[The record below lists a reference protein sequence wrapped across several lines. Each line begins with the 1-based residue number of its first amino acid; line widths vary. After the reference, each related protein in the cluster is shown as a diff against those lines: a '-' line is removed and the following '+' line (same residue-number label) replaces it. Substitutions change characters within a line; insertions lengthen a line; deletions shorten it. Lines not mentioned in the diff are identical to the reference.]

1 MRAQLGGSSRQ
12 SLVAARIAL
21 DAAVKGVDAQTAS
34 TLSAELFFAADVL
47 GSNISVRRALTDT
60 SRDAAA
66 KGTLI
71 KDLLASKVGKA
82 AVGLLT
88 DLAALRWSGT
98 KDLVQV
104 IEQLAIE
111 AEATAANISGELDR
125 VENEMFVISNTI
137 SNSSELRKAVKSDAQ
152 VAKAQL
158 VAELLKNAS
167 SSTTKLVSQMVNAW
181 RGRSIESAFAD
192 YQWALAA
199 RRNRVIAL
207 VRIAAPMSQAQQ
219 DRLEAALNKQVGQPV
234 RMNIEIDP
242 AVLGGVSVKF
252 ADEMVD
258 GSVSNRLAGAARAL
272 AGANKGRNTWQT

>member
-66 KGTLI
+66 KGALI

-82 AVGLLT
+82 TVGLLT
-88 DLAALRWSGT
+88 DLSALRWSGA

-192 YQWALAA
+192 FQWALAA

-272 AGANKGRNTWQT
+272 AGSK

>member
-12 SLVAARIAL
+12 SLLAARTAL
-21 DAAVKGVDAQTAS
+21 DAAVKGVDAQAAS

-47 GSNISVRRALTDT
+47 GSNISVRRALSDT
-60 SRDAAA
+60 SRAAAA

-71 KDLLASKVGKA
+71 KDLLASKVGTA

-88 DLAALRWSGT
+88 ELSALRWSGA

-125 VENEMFVISNTI
+125 VENEMFVVSNTI
-137 SNSSELRKAVKSDAQ
+137 SNSSELRKAFKSDAQ
-152 VAKAQL
+152 TAKAQL
-158 VAELLKNAS
+158 AADLLKNAS
-167 SSTTKLVSQMVNAW
+167 SSTTKLVSQMVNSW

-207 VRIAAPMSQAQQ
+207 VRIAAPISQAQQ
-219 DRLEAALNKQVGQPV
+219 DRLAEALNKQVGQPV
-234 RMNIEIDP
+234 RMNIEVDP

-252 ADEMVD
+252 ADEIVD

-272 AGANKGRNTWQT
+272 AGSK

>member
-12 SLVAARIAL
+12 SLVAARTAL
-21 DAAVKGVDAQTAS
+21 DAAVKGVDAQAAS

-71 KDLLASKVGKA
+71 KDLLASKVGA
-82 AVGLLT
+82 ATVSLLT
-88 DLAALRWSGT
+88 ELSALRWSGA

-111 AEATAANISGELDR
+111 AEATAANISGDLDR
-125 VENEMFVISNTI
+125 VENEMFVISSTV
-137 SNSSELRKAVKSDAQ
+137 SNSSELRKAFKSDAQ

-272 AGANKGRNTWQT
+272 AGSK

>member
-12 SLVAARIAL
+12 SLVSARTAL

-34 TLSAELFFAADVL
+34 TLSAELFFVADVL

-60 SRDAAA
+60 SRDVAA
-66 KGTLI
+66 KGALI

-82 AVGLLT
+82 TVGLLT
-88 DLAALRWSGT
+88 ELSALRWSGA

-125 VENEMFVISNTI
+125 VENEMFVISSTV
-137 SNSSELRKAVKSDAQ
+137 SNSSELRKAFKSDAH

-192 YQWALAA
+192 FQWALAA

-242 AVLGGVSVKF
+242 TVLGGVSVKF

-272 AGANKGRNTWQT
+272 AGSK

>member
-12 SLVAARIAL
+12 SLVAARTAL

-34 TLSAELFFAADVL
+34 TLSAELFFVADVL

-71 KDLLASKVGKA
+71 KDLLASKVGTA

-88 DLAALRWSGT
+88 DLSALRWSGA

-137 SNSSELRKAVKSDAQ
+137 SNSSELRKAFKSDAQ

-158 VAELLKNAS
+158 AAELLKNAS

-192 YQWALAA
+192 FQWALAA

-207 VRIAAPMSQAQQ
+207 VRVAAPMSQAQQ

-242 AVLGGVSVKF
+242 TVLGGVSVKF

-272 AGANKGRNTWQT
+272 AGSK

>member
-12 SLVAARIAL
+12 SLVAARTAL
-21 DAAVKGVDAQTAS
+21 DAAVKGVDAQAAS
-34 TLSAELFFAADVL
+34 TLSAELFFVADVL
-47 GSNISVRRALTDT
+47 GSNISVRRALTDS
-60 SRDAAA
+60 SRDGSA
-66 KGTLI
+66 KGALI

-82 AVGLLT
+82 TVGLLT
-88 DLAALRWSGT
+88 DLSALRWSGA

-137 SNSSELRKAVKSDAQ
+137 SNSSELRKAFKSDAQ

-158 VAELLKNAS
+158 AAELLKNAS

-192 YQWALAA
+192 FQWALAA

-207 VRIAAPMSQAQQ
+207 VRVAAPMSQAQQ

-242 AVLGGVSVKF
+242 TVLGGVSVKF

-272 AGANKGRNTWQT
+272 AGSK

>member
-34 TLSAELFFAADVL
+34 TLSAALFFAADVL

-272 AGANKGRNTWQT
+272 AGSK

>member
-12 SLVAARIAL
+12 SLLAARTAL

-34 TLSAELFFAADVL
+34 TLSAELFFVADVL

-66 KGTLI
+66 KGALI

-82 AVGLLT
+82 TVGLLT
-88 DLAALRWSGT
+88 DLSALRWSGA

-111 AEATAANISGELDR
+111 AEATAANISGDLDR
-125 VENEMFVISNTI
+125 VENEMFVVSTTI
-137 SNSSELRKAVKSDAQ
+137 SNSSELRKALKSDAE

-167 SSTTKLVSQMVNAW
+167 SSTTKLVSQMVTSW

-207 VRIAAPMSQAQQ
+207 VRIAAPISQAQQ
-219 DRLEAALNKQVGQPV
+219 DRLGAALDKQVGQPV

-272 AGANKGRNTWQT
+272 AGSK

>member
-12 SLVAARIAL
+12 SLVAARTAL

-34 TLSAELFFAADVL
+34 TLSAELFFVADVL

-66 KGTLI
+66 KGVFI

-82 AVGLLT
+82 TVGLLT
-88 DLAALRWSGT
+88 DLSALRWSGA

-137 SNSSELRKAVKSDAQ
+137 SNSSELRKAFKSDAH

-158 VAELLKNAS
+158 AAELLKNAS

-192 YQWALAA
+192 FQWALAA

-207 VRIAAPMSQAQQ
+207 VRVAAPMSQAQQ

-242 AVLGGVSVKF
+242 TVLGGVSVKF

-272 AGANKGRNTWQT
+272 AGSK

>member
-66 KGTLI
+66 KGALI

-82 AVGLLT
+82 TVGLLT
-88 DLAALRWSGT
+88 DLSALRWSGA

-125 VENEMFVISNTI
+125 VENEMFIISNTV
-137 SNSSELRKAVKSDAQ
+137 SNSSELRKAFKSDAH

-192 YQWALAA
+192 FQWALAA

-272 AGANKGRNTWQT
+272 AGSK

>member
-12 SLVAARIAL
+12 SLVAARTAL

-34 TLSAELFFAADVL
+34 TLSAELFFVADVL

-66 KGTLI
+66 KGALI

-82 AVGLLT
+82 TVGLLT
-88 DLAALRWSGT
+88 ELSALRWSGA

-125 VENEMFVISNTI
+125 VENEMFVISSTV
-137 SNSSELRKAVKSDAQ
+137 SNSSELRKAFKSDAH

-207 VRIAAPMSQAQQ
+207 VRIAAPISQAQQ
-219 DRLEAALNKQVGQPV
+219 DRLGAALDKQVGQPV

-272 AGANKGRNTWQT
+272 AGSK

>member
-12 SLVAARIAL
+12 SLVAARTAL

-34 TLSAELFFAADVL
+34 TLSAELFFVADVL

-66 KGTLI
+66 KGVFI

-82 AVGLLT
+82 TVGLLT
-88 DLAALRWSGT
+88 DLSALRWSGA

-125 VENEMFVISNTI
+125 VENEMFVISSTV
-137 SNSSELRKAVKSDAQ
+137 SNSSELRKAFKSDAH

-158 VAELLKNAS
+158 AAELLKNAS

-192 YQWALAA
+192 FQWALAA

-219 DRLEAALNKQVGQPV
+219 DRLESALNKQVGQPV

-242 AVLGGVSVKF
+242 TVLGGVSVKF

-272 AGANKGRNTWQT
+272 AGSK

>member
-1 MRAQLGGSSRQ
+1 MRAQLGGGSRQ
-12 SLVAARIAL
+12 SLLAARTAL

-34 TLSAELFFAADVL
+34 TLSAELFFAADIL
-47 GSNISVRRALTDT
+47 GSNNSVRRALTDT
-60 SRDAAA
+60 SRDGAA
-66 KGTLI
+66 KSTLI
-71 KDLLASKVGKA
+71 KDLLASKVGTA
-82 AVGLLT
+82 ATGLLT
-88 DLAALRWSGT
+88 ELSALRWSGA

-125 VENEMFVISNTI
+125 VENEMFVVSKTI
-137 SNSSELRKAVKSDAQ
+137 SNSSELRKAFKSDAQ
-152 VAKAQL
+152 IAKAQL
-158 VAELLKNAS
+158 AADLLKNAS
-167 SSTTKLVSQMVNAW
+167 SSTTKLVSQMVNSW

-234 RMNIEIDP
+234 RMNIEVDP
-242 AVLGGVSVKF
+242 TVLGGVSVKF
-252 ADEMVD
+252 ADEIVD

-272 AGANKGRNTWQT
+272 AGSK